1 VRDAVEERPDV
12 AAGLAAGRFD
22 LDHIGPEIAEQL
34 AAELPGLVGELQ
46 DSEARQ
52 RPRQR
57 RIAHWGIA
65 HRSISS
71 M

>member
-1 VRDAVEERPDV
+1 M

-34 AAELPGLVGELQ
+34 AAELARFIRELQ
-46 DSEARQ
+46 DSQARQ
-52 RPRQR
+52 RARQR
-57 RIAHWGIA
+57 LGVA